1 MRSDNIQIRDN
12 ASDKEIRP
20 IVIHNRDIPL
30 LADVLPIMQA
40 VCHIERQRDWQKDRM
55 ANITQHLTGMP
66 GGGGVRET

>member
-1 MRSDNIQIRDN
+1 MRR
-12 ASDKEIRP
+12 
-20 IVIHNRDIPL
+20 NRDIPL